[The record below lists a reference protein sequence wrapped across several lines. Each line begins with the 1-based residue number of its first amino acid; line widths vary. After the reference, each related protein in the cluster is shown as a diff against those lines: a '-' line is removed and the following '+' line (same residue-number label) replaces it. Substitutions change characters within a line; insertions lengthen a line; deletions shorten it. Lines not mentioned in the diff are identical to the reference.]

1 MARLI
6 ALTVGWI
13 ARKLGLLA
21 LILVTLLVASWLR
34 NEWTELRAVRA
45 GIDQQQSALLRLRA
59 EVAELDA
66 AIAATDADW
75 RTQLER
81 TTQPLRDE
89 LTLLQTRIAAAE
101 PRWQLALSRYAD
113 LQEQARAAR
122 AAAIEAQQ
130 RAARLEQALRWWDRY
145 LEPAKLASVE
155 AAKAKA
161 ALLQANARS
170 WEQARDKVAPLIQQS
185 PVAALQARSQR
196 LEQDLAA
203 VSASL
208 SPQQAALRAE
218 REQRVRLAASLEQ
231 TLAQQRDRVAR
242 DPRERLIADVMAR
255 LPLALAILAAVL
267 VAPLLVKAC
276 LYFGIAPLAER
287 LPPTQV
293 LAHES
298 GIVRAAQP
306 SAVAIPL
313 DIASDEELLVHPDFL
328 QSSSQQASRAT
339 QWLLNYRLPFAS
351 LAAGLFALTRIR
363 PPSEGTTQVVVSS
376 RQDAFG
382 EVAAL
387 DLPAGAAMVVLPRA
401 LAGVVKRAGQ
411 PLRISRHWQLGKM
424 KGWFTLRLR
433 HLVFHGPCRLVIKD
447 RRGVR
452 AEQPQAAQPRI
463 INQSATLAFSA
474 GLRCQVTRCETFT
487 AYLRGRDDL
496 FNDRFSGEPGTF
508 VYELSPADAQG
519 RRVGRG
525 LEGITDAVLKA
536 FGI

>member
-6 ALTVGWI
+6 ALAVGWI

-21 LILVTLLVASWLR
+21 LILATLLVASWLR

-45 GIDQQQSALLRLRA
+45 GIDQQESILLRLRS
-59 EVAELDA
+59 ELAELDA

-75 RTQLER
+75 RAQLER

-89 LTLLQTRIAAAE
+89 LAPLQARIAAAE
-101 PRWQLALSRYAD
+101 PRWQLALTRYAD
-113 LQEQARAAR
+113 LQEQARVAR
-122 AAAIEAQQ
+122 AAATEAAQHV
-130 RAARLEQALRWWDRY
+130 ARLEQARRWWDRY
-145 LEPAKLASVE
+145 LEPAKLAGIE

-170 WEQARDKVAPLIQQS
+170 WEEARDKVAPLIEQS

-203 VSASL
+203 VSSAL

-218 REQRVRLAASLEQ
+218 REQRVQQAAVMEQ
-231 TLAQQRDRVAR
+231 TLARQRDRVAQ
-242 DPRERLIADVMAR
+242 DPRERLITELTAR
-255 LPLALAILAAVL
+255 LPLALVILATVL
-267 VAPLLVKAC
+267 VAPLLLKIG

-287 LPPTQV
+287 LPPMQV

-298 GIVRAAQP
+298 GSVSTALS
-306 SAVAIPL
+306 SAVSIPL
-313 DIASDEELLVHPDFL
+313 DVASDEELLVHPDFL
-328 QSSSQQASRAT
+328 QSSSQQAIRDT
-339 QWLLNYRLPFAS
+339 QWLLNNRLPFAS

-363 PPSEGTTQVVVSS
+363 PPAAGTTQIVVSS

-382 EVAAL
+382 EVAVL
-387 DLPAGAAMVVLPRA
+387 DLPTGAAMVVLPRA
-401 LAGVVKRAGQ
+401 LAGVVKRADQ
-411 PLRISRHWQLGKM
+411 PLRVSRHWQLGSLQ
-424 KGWFTLRLR
+424 GWFTLRLR
-433 HLVFHGPCRLVIKD
+433 HLVFHGPCRLVIKG

-452 AEQPQAAQPRI
+452 AEQPQDSQPRV

-474 GLRCQVTRCETFT
+474 RLRCQVTRCETFT
-487 AYLRGRDDL
+487 AYLRGQDDL
-496 FNDRFSGEPGTF
+496 FNDRFSGEPGAF
-508 VYELSPADAQG
+508 VYELSPADAPG
-519 RRVGRG
+519 RRFGRG
-525 LEGITDAVLKA
+525 LEGVTDAVLKA